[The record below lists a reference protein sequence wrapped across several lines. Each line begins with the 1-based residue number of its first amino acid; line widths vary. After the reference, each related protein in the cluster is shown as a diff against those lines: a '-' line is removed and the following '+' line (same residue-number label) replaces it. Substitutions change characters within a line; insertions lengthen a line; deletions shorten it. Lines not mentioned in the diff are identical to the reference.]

1 MPAPDSF
8 TALILAGGRSSRM
21 GTDKAL
27 LLHPVSGLPLLNHQ
41 AALLRSLPGCAELL
55 LSAPA
60 DHPYALTGPL
70 AGTRVIPDATPD
82 SGPLAGLAAGLAA
95 ASQPRL
101 LVVAVDLPALTA
113 TFLRTL
119 LDASSASCG
128 IAPRHADGTFE
139 PLCAVYPVNTYARAA
154 CSAALTARHYSLQ
167 KLLSAACATAWMHPH
182 PIAADSLPFL
192 TNWNT
197 PADLTR

>member
-1 MPAPDSF
+1 VSAAPPF

-27 LLHPVSGLPLLNHQ
+27 LPHPISGLPLLEHQ

-60 DHPYALTGPL
+60 ERPYPLADPL
-70 AGTRVIPDATPD
+70 AGIRVIPDATPD

-95 ASQPRL
+95 ASHSRL
-101 LVVAVDLPALTA
+101 LIVAVDLPALSA
-113 TFLRTL
+113 DFLHPL
-119 LDASSASCG
+119 LAASSFSCG

-139 PLCAVYPVNTYARAA
+139 PLCAVYPVNSSARAA
-154 CSAALTARHYSLQ
+154 CTAALAAHHYSLQ
-167 KLLSAACATAWMHPH
+167 KLLSAACAAAWMQPH
-182 PIAADSLPFL
+182 PVTADSLPYL
-192 TNWNT
+192 INWNT
-197 PADLTR
+197 PADLSR